1 MTASSETPFMATPA
15 ATPGDP
21 PLVPPVASR
30 GLLPRAPRR
39 ARRDARPMMDRYTPL
54 QTVGLYAAI
63 LLFLLF
69 ILLPFFEMFMA
80 SLRPLE
86 HLFRSPYQFWSSD
99 FSFQAYRD
107 MWETVPL
114 LGRYIWNS
122 IYISVMVTAIT
133 MAFVVPAAYAFARL
147 DFPMKNATLGLFLAV
162 NMFTGAVLL
171 IPLYRVLR
179 SMGLLNTY
187 WAMIVPS
194 VAFLI
199 PTGIWLLRSYLAR
212 IPRELEEAA
221 YVDGASRLYTLRR
234 VVLPLAVPGLIVVAT
249 AVFIDAY
256 AKQYLFAI
264 TFNQTREYQ
273 PLPAGLM
280 EFVGYQTVTWNE
292 LMAAALTGVLPVMV
306 IFLFLQKYL
315 VAGLTAGAV
324 KE

>member
-1 MTASSETPFMATPA
+1 
-15 ATPGDP
+15 
-21 PLVPPVASR
+21 
-30 GLLPRAPRR
+30 
-39 ARRDARPMMDRYTPL
+39 MMDKYTKL
-54 QTVGLYAAI
+54 QLVGIYAAI
-63 LLFLLF
+63 TVFLIF

-86 HLFRSPYQFWSSD
+86 HLFRSPYQFWSDD

-114 LGRYIWNS
+114 LGRYIFNS
-122 IYISVMVTAIT
+122 VFIATAVTLLT
-133 MAFVVPAAYAFARL
+133 MIFVVPAAYAYARL
-147 DFPMKNATLGLFLAV
+147 EFPFKNGSLAIFLGV

-187 WAMIVPS
+187 WAMIVPG

-199 PTGIWLLRSYLAR
+199 PTGIWLLRSYLEK

-221 YVDGASRLYTLRR
+221 YVDGASRMYTLRR
-234 VVLPLAVPGLIVVAT
+234 VVLPLATPGLIVVGT
-249 AVFIDAY
+249 AVFIGAY
-256 AKQYLFAI
+256 AQQFLFAI
-264 TFNQTREYQ
+264 TFNQQRELQ
-273 PLPAGLM
+273 PLPAGLF
-280 EFVGYQTVTWNE
+280 EFIGYQDVTWNQM
-292 LMAAALTGVLPVMV
+292 MAAALTGILPVMV